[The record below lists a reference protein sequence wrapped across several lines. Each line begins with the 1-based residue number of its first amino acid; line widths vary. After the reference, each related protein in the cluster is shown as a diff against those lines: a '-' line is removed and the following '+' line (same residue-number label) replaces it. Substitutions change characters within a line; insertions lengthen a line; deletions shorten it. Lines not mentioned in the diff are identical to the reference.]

1 MNGEVAKISRHRTK
15 KISKTKCSD
24 TGRIDDGIGVLRNLR
39 ILKPMDLKASKNDPA
54 PQMAYFLGTVKS
66 YRKAENVQR
75 GTGRGRPVKI
85 AVGHYH
91 IKFDYGGSECMLPD
105 EVIECANLF
114 HEQVRFMWFFL

>member
-1 MNGEVAKISRHRTK
+1 MNGEAAKISRNRTK
-15 KISKTKCSD
+15 KSSRSKNND

-39 ILKPMDLKASKNDPA
+39 ILKPMDLKASKSDPE

-66 YRKAENVQR
+66 YRKAEFVQK

-114 HEQVRFMWFFL
+114 HQQVRFILSIL